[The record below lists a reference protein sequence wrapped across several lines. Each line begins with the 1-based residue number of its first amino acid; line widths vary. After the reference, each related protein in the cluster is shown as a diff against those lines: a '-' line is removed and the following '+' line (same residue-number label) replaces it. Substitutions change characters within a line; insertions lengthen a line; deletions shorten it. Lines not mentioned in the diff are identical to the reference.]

1 MSVKTVLD
9 RCCAVPVVI
18 IFWALF
24 LRSVTGFRAT
34 KSYPQKSQIKPLLNL
49 FKLDNELPLREHMPP
64 QSKDWN
70 IYLLERKD
78 LNAAAELAM
87 NCFYTPRLK
96 LNMDGMEGWEK
107 WLWENIM
114 RFYTEMDKS
123 DSRNG
128 NYLGFWS
135 RSRKRLDV
143 PSFELTTDSFI
154 LAATSATNGCPDE
167 LAAVVEICLET
178 PNGQLAPPIQSP
190 FRSIVPN
197 PTEQPYLCNLCV
209 ADKHKRKGLG
219 KMLCQLCE
227 ELVQI
232 HWGKDVMYLHVEQ
245 RNSAAQA
252 LYKGLG
258 YTIVTPG
265 LSAWE
270 RKLHGMEGILYY
282 SKPLRRRWIRPWKE
296 QELEVQVQVPFDAS
310 MTSDN
315 SWASSLD
322 MSPLDMDVAS
332 DIMQANVA

>member
-1 MSVKTVLD
+1 
-9 RCCAVPVVI
+9 
-18 IFWALF
+18 
-24 LRSVTGFRAT
+24 
-34 KSYPQKSQIKPLLNL
+34 
-49 FKLDNELPLREHMPP
+49 
-64 QSKDWN
+64 
-70 IYLLERKD
+70 
-78 LNAAAELAM
+78 
-87 NCFYTPRLK
+87 
-96 LNMDGMEGWEK
+96 
-107 WLWENIM
+107 
-114 RFYTEMDKS
+114 
-123 DSRNG
+123 
-128 NYLGFWS
+128 
-135 RSRKRLDV
+135 
-143 PSFELTTDSFI
+143 
-154 LAATSATNGCPDE
+154 
-167 LAAVVEICLET
+167 
-178 PNGQLAPPIQSP
+178 
-190 FRSIVPN
+190 
-197 PTEQPYLCNLCV
+197 V